1 MKIWNNLFEVVVNIK
16 SCWNETRL
24 LFIFLYFFQ
33 LSFKNKMAKILN
45 LGFLKE
51 EFWFNWRNFDLNLP
65 QLYQNVKWLTQ
76 MKRLSKILI
85 LIQSIEIN
93 HEFKLWLFD
102 LNRSSCFTWFI
113 ILNKFQA
120 NLKKLKHK
128 TLKTIVW
135 KQLVSFCIELYFNW
149 KNLSF
154 FSTNGSLCLF
164 KVSEITKKI

>member
-1 MKIWNNLFEVVVNIK
+1 LKRNKVAVHFFI
-16 SCWNETRL
+16 L
-24 LFIFLYFFQ
+24 LSTF
-33 LSFKNKMAKILN
+33 SFKNKMAKILN

-51 EFWFNWRNFDLNLP
+51 EFWFDCRNFDLNLP
-65 QLYQNVKWLTQ
+65 QLYQKFVKWLTQ
-76 MKRLSKILI
+76 MKRLSKLLI

-93 HEFKLWLFD
+93 HEIKLWLFD
-102 LNRSSCFTWFI
+102 LYRSSSLTWFI
-113 ILNKFQA
+113 IFNKFQA

-135 KQLVSFCIELYFNW
+135 KQLVSFCIELYFNR

-164 KVSEITKKI
+164 KVSEITKKLKMQNKCKFFKWAFII